1 MGFVGDRDASLEEKR
16 HQMAHALNI
25 KNKTSDGFIKEI
37 EAKLDHLNIPKSLSE
52 IGVPLDCSSRI
63 ADKAMLDSAASTNPV
78 AGDASDLRNLIE
90 QAIKKA
96 R

>member
-1 MGFVGDRDASLEEKR
+1 
-16 HQMAHALNI
+16 
-25 KNKTSDGFIKEI
+25 
-37 EAKLDHLNIPKSLSE
+37 
-52 IGVPLDCSSRI
+52 LDCSSRI